1 MQAFI
6 DSLTDDDVTDKFGPD
21 KLEPLPRGS
30 AASGPSRP
38 HSTQPRDPGE
48 PQEEQEW
55 GPGVQQRELREYSP
69 NTQVACDG
77 PHCAYAEA
85 TLPGSGRRPGDSIG
99 VAPVKLENTADK
111 DDTAEAAAE
120 KKLVRHLQSSL
131 GRPCVSACAPSAPPA
146 AGRASAFTARNFGGD
161 PQACVAA
168 CKADKVA
175 RVRALMRRIAAMREA
190 NAGAVARGAR
200 AAKDKDTDKK
210 REGGAGARH
219 ADSRQYSAVKAS
231 TGSLEAPAETFTDS
245 EELHCSVSTR
255 TREVCSMCGGRMA
268 RRFRGFRVER
278 MSPREQR
285 FVPQYPFATRAL
297 QAAVRRLLKATAP
310 HAINTM
316 SLAGHGSLT
325 CISSSPAPSVFSSLA
340 ALGVNL
346 TQWGA
351 AQRHAAGARPPAA
364 GAIPPGVIQ
373 ICDRVL
379 LAGQPSEAELAALA
393 RAGGLR
399 GVLDLRTHEELGA
412 CREGHEPDGRPCLS
426 RDEQALVQGLGLT
439 YLNVPVP
446 RHGPYAAEL
455 CATVSQAL
463 QGLIRAG
470 RAPVLVHCR
479 SGARAKAVLE
489 AAMNVGALGT
499 LPCKPVCI
507 RDNSCAPFPAPADPL
522 PATGNRPADG
532 DWGVDA
538 WRLML
543 GQPTVERLKST
554 GVSSMRVAMAGR
566 RDITL
571 PVDAERAVGLGARGG
586 EAGVRRGREGGDGGG
601 GDAAGAAA
609 AHGAGP
615 GVYAVSIM
623 WAESRTPWGAG
634 TRIVDRLIIRDA
646 VGVVEVRAALGGA
659 GSTWLGSDGAIEVEP
674 SEIRPY
680 INGSMPFGDVDVA
693 VTASQGPFFGAD
705 TPPRTVF
712 GALSGSFPARVRVR
726 VGDVLAGFGCGG
738 RGIVGGAAVACD
750 PLPPVPAS
758 GGAASA
764 DDGLSREAR
773 ARERAVLLRIGLG
786 AEAEVEDARLESVF
800 EGGSQLLVQGEG
812 REGWG
817 QARAGST
824 GRVFHVLRGVMHTW
838 PKSDVQMFA
847 TFVPEQLAAEGT
859 DTPAR
864 MEFVWEMK
872 LGETSGVTAAALIKT
887 VSDIVA
893 PATMDA
899 DLDLRQLALVVSRY
913 DISLQAMPLPAGSL
927 RMMRVA
933 AGLNLHATLLLS
945 EGTAVGRMLLPMFAA
960 ATGESRGR
968 AGWGDTPAAAA
979 EGEWREISLGGP
991 VTPVEVRLEGQCA
1004 DLELAGQSRLVDAS
1018 LHVVVRASVDSGRV
1032 GGARAGALEVCLNVS
1047 YVPVSACMFVPIQ

>member
-85 TLPGSGRRPGDSIG
+85 TLPGSGQRPGDSIG

-219 ADSRQYSAVKAS
+219 AASRQYSAVKAS

-426 RDEQALVQGLGLT
+426 RDERAVVQGLGLT

-499 LPCKPVCI
+499 SPCKPVCI

-554 GVSSMRVAMAGR
+554 GVSSMRVAMVGR

-571 PVDAERAVGLGARGG
+571 PTDAERAVGLGARGG

-601 GDAAGAAA
+601 GAAAGAAA

-615 GVYAVSIM
+615 GVYAVSVM

-800 EGGSQLLVQGEG
+800 EGGSQLLVQGELH
-812 REGWG
+812 EWG

-887 VSDIVA
+887 VSDMVA